1 MIEFVEIVDG
11 KVMVGGKKPDTKDK
25 DWYSHEEM
33 WEFVNALNEWE
44 AGLKPV
50 VNAHVSQHQIEGHDE
65 ISIMKPVFEIV
76 ESGQKVET
84 KQTPEGKIITKIL

>member
-1 MIEFVEIVDG
+1 LEPELESFEIG
-11 KVMVGGKKPDTKDK
+11 EISASTASQC
-25 DWYSHEEM
+25 YSHEVTLEK
-33 WEFVNALNEWE
+33 WKDNHIPAE
-44 AGLKPV
+44 
-50 VNAHVSQHQIEGHDE
+50 NAHISEHPIEGHKE